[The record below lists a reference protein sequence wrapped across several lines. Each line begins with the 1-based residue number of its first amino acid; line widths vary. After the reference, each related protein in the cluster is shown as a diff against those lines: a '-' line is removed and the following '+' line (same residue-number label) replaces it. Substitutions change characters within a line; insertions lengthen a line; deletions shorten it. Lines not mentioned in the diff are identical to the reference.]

1 MPLAHYIACMHT
13 MFNVVCPDIHHL
25 HSRTVLISCELLVI
39 SSVLNHT
46 SDSTIS
52 FLFTAENQN
61 VCVFII
67 FLWILVLCAMSLWSL
82 MVHTMRHIGGK
93 YVKIK
98 IKKTIRIVSGP
109 MSVVIMWQ
117 RVTLNSWY
125 VVSTAHFLLIFR
137 ISRREIR
144 ITANKNAN
152 F

>member
-67 FLWILVLCAMSLWSL
+67 FL
-82 MVHTMRHIGGK
+82 
-93 YVKIK
+93 
-98 IKKTIRIVSGP
+98 
-109 MSVVIMWQ
+109 
-117 RVTLNSWY
+117 
-125 VVSTAHFLLIFR
+125 
-137 ISRREIR
+137 
-144 ITANKNAN
+144 
-152 F
+152 